1 MNYRKKKIKILVLG
15 GTGFIGYHLIKKC
28 VQINWDVTSISK
40 SSLSKEK
47 LIKGVKYKKLDLKKF
62 KDIKKINKNY
72 DYVVNASGYINNNI
86 KTKYKKDHFK
96 ILKNLVD
103 HFKNSKIKSFLQIG
117 TSAEYGG
124 KKSPQVE
131 NTKCKPKSSYGRD
144 KLNCTNYLIKAYK
157 VFGFPSTIFRVYQ
170 AYGPM
175 QDTNRLIPIV
185 AKACYFNKKF
195 DCSEGSQIRDFIY
208 IDDII
213 LSIIK
218 ALKFKKTNG
227 QIFNIGSGKKVS
239 IKFIIN
245 FIKNFYKKGFPI
257 YGKIKL
263 RKDESKAIYPNIDK
277 SYNFFNLRP
286 KKSLRKNLLKTLKF
300 YKKKYRRESF
310 DKKI

>member
-1 MNYRKKKIKILVLG
+1 MKKEKTKILVTG
-15 GTGFIGYHLIKKC
+15 GTGFIGYHLVKKC
-28 VQINWDVTSISK
+28 IKIGWQVTSISK
-40 SSLSKEK
+40 KHPTK
-47 LIKGVKYKKLDLKKF
+47 KKFVKGVNYKFIDLKKT
-62 KDIKKINKNY
+62 KEVNLINKNY
-72 DYVVNASGYINNNI
+72 DYVVNLSGYINNNI
-86 KTKYKKDHFK
+86 KKKYTNDHYL
-96 ILKNLVD
+96 ILKNLVN
-103 HFKNSKIKSFLQIG
+103 HFKNTKIKSFLQIG

-124 KKSPQVE
+124 KNSPQIE
-131 NTKCKPKSSYGRD
+131 TAKCKPKSSYGRD

-157 VFGFPSTIFRVYQ
+157 LFGFPSTIFRVYQ

-185 AKACYFNKKF
+185 AKACFFNKKF

-218 ALKFKKTNG
+218 ALKIKNTNG

-257 YGKIKL
+257 YGKIRL
-263 RKDESKAIYPNIDK
+263 RKDESKVIYPNIDK

-286 KKSLRKNLLKTLKF
+286 KKSLRINLLKTLKF

-310 DKKI
+310 GKK

>member
-1 MNYRKKKIKILVLG
+1 MNNKKKTKILILG

-28 VQINWDVTSISK
+28 VQIKWDVTTISK
-40 SSLSKEK
+40 SIPSGEK
-47 LIKGVKYKKLDLKKF
+47 FIKGVKYKKLDLKKF
-62 KDIKKINKNY
+62 KNLKKIKKNY
-72 DYVVNASGYINNNI
+72 DYIVNSSGYINNNI

-103 HFKNSKIKSFLQIG
+103 HFKYSKIKSFLQIG
-117 TSAEYGG
+117 SSAEYGG
-124 KKSPQVE
+124 KKSPQFE
-131 NTKCKPKSSYGRD
+131 TAKCKPKSPYGRD

-157 VFGFPSTIFRVYQ
+157 LFGFPSVIFRVYQ

-213 LSIIK
+213 TSIIK
-218 ALKFKKTNG
+218 ALKTKKTNG

-245 FIKNFYKKGFPI
+245 FTKNFYKKGIPI
-257 YGKIKL
+257 YGKIRL

-277 SYNFFNLRP
+277 SYYFFNLKP
-286 KKSLRKNLLKTLKF
+286 KKSLRINLLKTLKF
-300 YKKKYRRESF
+300 YKKKY
-310 DKKI
+310 KCIN